1 MFTSIRRY
9 SVSDPEEFTK
19 KVNEGFVPIISGAP
33 GFVAYYG
40 VDEGGGSWSSV
51 SIFKTKEEAEE
62 SNNQAAGFVKE
73 HLASMIKGSPQVN
86 TGKLVVNKS

>member
-9 SVSDPEEFTK
+9 NVSNTGEFTK
-19 KVNEGFVPIISGAP
+19 KVNEGFLPIISSAP

-51 SIFKTKEEAEE
+51 SIFKTKEEAEK
-62 SNNQAAGFVKE
+62 SNELASGFVKE
-73 HLASMIKGSPQVN
+73 HLSSLINGAPQVN
-86 TGKLVVNKS
+86 TGQLVINKS